1 MESLQE
7 TILSY
12 YREGMPFCDLVDVE
26 EEVLRGFAEHAAFLR
41 ENVKWCRALPEDIF
55 MENVA
60 AYRINNEWIED
71 CRKWFFGMVW
81 QEIMHMEEEE
91 AILAVNMWCAR
102 MATYHQASA
111 RTANAVTVY
120 KSGFGRCGE
129 ESVFAVTVLRS
140 VGIAARQVYA
150 PWWAHCD
157 DNHAWV
163 EVWCHGG
170 WHYLGA
176 CEPEPVLDQGWFSY
190 AASRAVLVHAR
201 CFGLPRGEQQLIS
214 RRGSASFIN
223 VTDHYGDTAELVLEI
238 LDEEGNP
245 LKDTR
250 VYLEVPNYGAY
261 QQVAAL
267 TTDSQGK
274 ASIRMGKG
282 EILVACSL
290 RGEYFSCPVMVQG
303 DGEIKARLKKPVVG
317 EAVEYEFHAPVGKIL
332 EEPAPDPAWEEKL
345 EQAKQCRQKRLLGY
359 FDEKRAAAFPEAE
372 ELLKTAAGNFGQIA
386 AFLETDGNPYRLALL
401 KALEEKDLY
410 DVKASLLEEHLQEAS
425 PYGDRYPE
433 EIFVKYLLNPRV
445 GSEELSC
452 YRKGLKA
459 YLGEDAG
466 KYREHPALIWT
477 ELCLPIPGAGEREYR
492 TLQVTPL
499 GALKGKCVNEDS
511 RKLLFV
517 AVCRSLG
524 IPARLNPVCHMPEY
538 YRDGAFHL
546 VAVQEEAPLSGGKL
560 LLSFKEKREWKYFS
574 TWTLSQWMG
583 DSWKVLGLQEEA
595 EKISDNRLALELPP
609 GCYRLLANFRKSDG
623 NQLIRELVL
632 ALEEGQELPAQV
644 CQHAMAAALE
654 GKKVPLPDV
663 AIKAQEGTK
672 SLGEQSRGAKNI
684 CIWLEEG
691 KEPTEHILNEL
702 LENSQK
708 VSRFQ
713 EKIFLL
719 KRSPVKEGGTLE
731 KVMKALPGIG
741 LWDAGCWEDSV
752 QVAQLM
758 EVEKNKYPLAV
769 ARDEE
774 GYGLY
779 ATAGYNVGAV
789 QLLIERIE

>member
-7 TILSY
+7 RILSY
-12 YREGMPFCDLVDVE
+12 YKEGMPFSDCADVE
-26 EEVLRGFAEHAAFLR
+26 DKVLRGFAEHAAFLR
-41 ENVKWCRALPEDIF
+41 ENVKWCRAQPEDIF

-60 AYRINNEWIED
+60 AYRINNERIED

-140 VGIAARQVYA
+140 VGLAARQVYA
-150 PWWAHCD
+150 PWWSHCD

-163 EVWCHGG
+163 EVWCHGA

-176 CEPEPVLDQGWFSY
+176 CEPEPVLDQGWFSN
-190 AASRAVLVHAR
+190 AASRAILVHAR
-201 CFGLPRGEQQLIS
+201 SFGAPKGEQQVIS

-223 VTDHYGDTAELVLEI
+223 VTDHYADTVSLSLEI
-238 LDEEGNP
+238 LDEEGAP
-245 LKDTR
+245 LRDAK
-250 VYLEVPNYGAY
+250 VHLEVPNYGVY
-261 QQVAAL
+261 EPVATL
-267 TTDSQGK
+267 FTDSQGK
-274 ASIRMGKG
+274 AFIKIGKG
-282 EILVACSL
+282 EILVTCSRQGTYL
-290 RGEYFSCPVMVQG
+290 SCPIMAEE
-303 DGEIKARLKKPVVG
+303 DGEVQVRLKKPAAG
-317 EAVEYEFHAPVGKIL
+317 EALEYEFHAPVGKCL
-332 EEPAPDPAWEEKL
+332 EEPAPDPVWEEKL

-359 FDEKRAAAFPEAE
+359 YDEKRASAFPQAQ
-372 ELLKTAAGNFGQIA
+372 ELLKQAAGNFRQIIE
-386 AFLETDGNPYRLALL
+386 FLEKDDDPYRLALL
-401 KALEEKDLY
+401 KAVEEKDLY
-410 DVKASLLEEHLQEAS
+410 DAEAGLLEEHLQEAAAF
-425 PYGDRYPE
+425 GDRYPE

-452 YRKGLKA
+452 YRKGIKE
-459 YLGEDAG
+459 YLGDEAQ
-466 KYREHPALIWT
+466 KYRENPALIWT
-477 ELCLPIPGAGEREYR
+477 ELCLPIPGAGEREYKS
-492 TLQVTPL
+492 LQVTPL
-499 GALKGKCVNEDS
+499 GALKGKCVNDES

-524 IPARLNPVCHMPEY
+524 IPARLNPVCRLPEY
-538 YRDGAFHL
+538 YWDGAFHIVSAGERETL
-546 VAVQEEAPLSGGKL
+546 PGGKL
-560 LLSFKEKREWKYFS
+560 LLIFKEKREWKYFS
-574 TWTLSQWMG
+574 TWTLSQWLG
-583 DSWKVLGLQEEA
+583 DGWKTLGLQEEA
-595 EKISDNRLALELPP
+595 EKISDNRLALDVAP
-609 GCYRLLANFRKSDG
+609 GLYRLLVNFRKSDG
-623 NQLIRELVL
+623 NQLIRELFVR
-632 ALEEGQELPAQV
+632 LEEGQELSVQV
-644 CQHAMAAALE
+644 QQHAMAVALE

-663 AIKAQEGTK
+663 EVKTPEGTR
-672 SLGEQSRGAKNI
+672 SLGERSRGVKNI

-702 LENSQK
+702 LENSHK
-708 VSRFQ
+708 VSELQ
-713 EKIFLL
+713 ERIFLL

-741 LWDAGCWEDSV
+741 VWDAQQWETSV
-752 QVAQLM
+752 QVAQKM

-774 GYGLY
+774 GCGLY

-789 QLLIERIE
+789 QLLIERI